1 MISINNISRTL
12 NTALIGGAIT
22 IANTINTFAMS
33 TDWLKE
39 GNGSGQF
46 DEVIEETQGFFND
59 LYSLVGVVCVFF
71 AVMLLIIAG
80 LKFMRGGRHAE
91 TAKDD
96 ILNWLIGGG
105 LIFGAVGA
113 VSMLIGVFN

>member
-1 MISINNISRTL
+1 MISIHNIKQTI
-12 NTALIGGAIT
+12 NTAMIGGAIA
-22 IANTINTFAMS
+22 IANTIDAFAMS

-39 GNGSGQF
+39 GNGTGQF

-59 LYSLVGVVCVFF
+59 LYSLIGVVCVFL
-71 AVMLLIIAG
+71 AVIFLIIAG
-80 LKFMRGGRHAE
+80 LKFMRGNRHAE
-91 TAKDD
+91 AAKDD